1 MWRCLLAGAVLV
13 LGLTGC
19 GGEGERTLG
28 AIQLIQNLDYRGAL
42 EQLDLAEEG
51 GENDRLVNRARG
63 LLYGTDGL

>member
-42 EQLDLAEEG
+42 EQLDLE
-51 GENDRLVNRARG
+51 D
-63 LLYGTDGL
+63 

>member
-42 EQLDLAEEG
+42 EQLDAAEAD
-51 GENDRLVNRARG
+51 GEDGRLRRKAEKMTG
-63 LLYGTDGL
+63 W